1 MSTPPTLLYA
11 YDTVVSGFSAKLSAA
26 ELKALS
32 QSSGFLSAIPD
43 EMLTLDTTHSPQ
55 FLGLE
60 QGRGLWSAQSLA
72 SDVIVGILDT
82 GIWPEHP
89 SFHDK
94 DVPSQSLPSNWK
106 GGRCE
111 TGTQFSPTNCN
122 NKLIGATSFYKGYES
137 TVDFRSPRDS
147 NGHGTHT
154 ASTAAGSL
162 VANAEFLGLANGSA
176 AGMKYTARIA
186 VYKVCWLL
194 GCTNSD
200 ILAAMEQ
207 AVKDGVDVLSLSL
220 GGSPKPYYSDNVAI
234 AAFGAVQNG
243 VFVAC
248 SAGNSGPSRSTV
260 SNTAPW
266 IMTVA
271 ASYTDRGFPTSI
283 RLGNGETYEGSSL
296 YYGKPTKQLP
306 IAYAQTAGG
315 KQQGANYC
323 INGSLNKKLV
333 KGKIV
338 ICDRGTTSL
347 GASAGKSLKKYII
360 TSSKKSPPTASISF
374 RGTSY
379 GATAPV
385 MAAFSSR
392 GPSSVGPEI
401 IKPDIT
407 APGVNILAA
416 WPPGVSPTMLKT
428 DKRSVLFNII
438 SGTSMSC
445 PHISGVAA
453 LLKSVHRD
461 WSPAAIKSA
470 MMTTAYVLDNKNNPI
485 ADFGNIGS
493 GHVDPERASDPGLI
507 YDVSPE
513 DYLNHL
519 CSLNYTSAQIS
530 AVMSGKSFNCSD
542 LDRAAGDLNY
552 PSFAVGFKK
561 GKLGIQSLRFKR
573 TATNVG
579 KSGGRYEVKVEEP
592 VGVTVKVEPKV
603 LEFAKSGERL
613 SYEVEFVSGG
623 DDSGLGEAFGRVVWS
638 SGKYSVRS
646 PIAVSWV

>member
-338 ICDRGTTSL
+338 ICDRGIN
-347 GASAGKSLKKYII
+347 GRAQKGQI
-360 TSSKKSPPTASISF
+360 SKKSPPTASISF

>member
-106 GGRCE
+106 GD
-111 TGTQFSPTNCN
+111 CN

-137 TVDFRSPRDS
+137 AAGAINETVDFRSPRDS

-243 VFVAC
+243 
-248 SAGNSGPSRSTV
+248 NSGPSRSTV

-338 ICDRGTTSL
+338 ICDRGINGRAQKDPHVLPATSL

-470 MMTTAYVLDNKNNPI
+470 MMTTAYVLDNKNNPTTVF
-485 ADFGNIGS
+485 AFGS